1 MLYFRTIS
9 TTKYG
14 IKQPPNIFQTNE
26 GRKKM
31 MKKNV
36 LIPNTDLVVS
46 PMGMGTVD
54 AGVTWGK
61 DDASADSMF
70 GTFIEAGGNLIDCA
84 HVYSDW
90 AMVDGI
96 KEIGRCERVTGNWIK
111 RHNNRHDIIL
121 TSKGGHPVYTNVN
134 HDLHINRC
142 TRADMIGDL
151 EGSLEIL
158 GTDYIDIYFYHR
170 DDPRIPVEEMVETME
185 SFVKQGKIRY
195 WAVSNWTAERQKAAI
210 EYARSQ
216 GYRGPIADQSLLNL
230 GAKYMNPL
238 ADDTMLACK
247 GDLYNLHVAEPDILM
262 MPFMGNAS
270 GFFHIYAAKGAEAVK
285 HLSYATPKNLE
296 IAEKVVQMTK
306 KYDCAITNVVLGYFG
321 TEKFK
326 CVPLYGPF
334 NEDSI
339 IEAAKTFDIN
349 FDKADYE
356 F

>member
-1 MLYFRTIS
+1 MER
-9 TTKYG
+9 
-14 IKQPPNIFQTNE
+14 
-26 GRKKM
+26 
-31 MKKNV
+31 NV
-36 LIPNTDLVVS
+36 RIPNTDLVIS

-61 DDASADSMF
+61 DAASADAMF
-70 GTFIEAGGNLIDCA
+70 GTFVEAGGNLIDCA

-96 KEIGRCERVTGNWIK
+96 HEVARCERVTGQWMK
-111 RHNNRHDIIL
+111 RNKNRHDIIL

-142 TRADMIGDL
+142 SKADMIGDL

-185 SFVKQGKIRY
+185 DFVKQGKIRY
-195 WAVSNWTAERQKAAI
+195 WAVSNWTAERQKAALA
-210 EYARSQ
+210 YARKM

-247 GDLYNLHVAEPDILM
+247 GDIYDLHVEEKDILM

-270 GFFHIYAAKGAEAVK
+270 GFFHIYAAKGVEGVK
-285 HLSYATPKNLE
+285 NSPYCTPKNLQM
-296 IAEKVVQMTK
+296 AERVVELAK
-306 KYDCAITNVVLGYFG
+306 RYNCAITNVVLGYFSQ
-321 TEKFK
+321 EKFP

-334 NEDSI
+334 NEESI
-339 IEAAKTFDIN
+339 KEAARTFDIK
-349 FDKADYE
+349 FEKADYE
-356 F
+356 I